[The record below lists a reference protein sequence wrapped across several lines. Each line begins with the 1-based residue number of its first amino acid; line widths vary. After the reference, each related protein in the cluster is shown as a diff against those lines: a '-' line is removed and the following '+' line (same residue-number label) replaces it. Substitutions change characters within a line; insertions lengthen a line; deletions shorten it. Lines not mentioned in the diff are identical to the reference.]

1 MKLKY
6 FARLGAS
13 IVMLATTTTP
23 LITTVNAEIVTEAKT
38 VHVTK
43 RKRISLVTNKV
54 WTKRLAQA
62 GYVFKLPNAGSGALI
77 KLNNK
82 AYSKKTLKKIVK
94 QNTLFKV
101 TRLATVGNGIVV
113 FLRSQNGKYR
123 GSTNYVVGIYNKNLR
138 NPNLQSLIAAERK
151 AMDTKDKELALT
163 ELEKAISIA
172 ATLTGKNKKMA
183 TASIKQLRE
192 FLDSNRQMSKTPV
205 LMIGQ

>member
-1 MKLKY
+1 M
-6 FARLGAS
+6 
-13 IVMLATTTTP
+13 
-23 LITTVNAEIVTEAKT
+23 
-38 VHVTK
+38 
-43 RKRISLVTNKV
+43 
-54 WTKRLAQA
+54 AQA

-82 AYSKKTLKKIVK
+82 AYSKKMLKKIVK

-151 AMDTKDKELALT
+151 ALDTKDKELALALT
-163 ELEKAISIA
+163 ELEKASSIA